1 MTMQSVKTEKPADG
15 PEARRAKLLI
25 VDDEPIN
32 LSMLSE
38 LLRPFYSVHAA
49 SSAIDAL
56 RIAAREPCP
65 DLILLDIL
73 MPEMD
78 GFEVLRR
85 LRDDPCTRDI
95 PVIFLSV
102 MKDEDDEQRA
112 FELGA
117 VDYIHKPIKS
127 VIVLSRVRAQLDA
140 KVARDMLRSTNQLL
154 TRRVVEGAN
163 ALEQAQQQLV
173 QSEKMAAMGQ
183 LAAGIA
189 HEISNPI
196 TFVNMNLAG
205 LHNYL
210 DDVFAV
216 LDGYERAENGPPAV
230 LEEVRTFKKTVD
242 FDSLRVEL
250 KAALQD
256 SQEGTERVAKIVRD
270 LQDFSRAGDK
280 AWQFA
285 DLHAGLDSTLKII
298 WNELKYKCTI
308 TKNYGDIPR
317 VRCLPSQINQVFMNL
332 LMNASH
338 AIAKQGDIVLATQ
351 RLGDHAVQVVIS
363 DSGSGMPP
371 EVLAHIFDPFF
382 TTKPVGQGT
391 GLGLPISQ
399 GIVTKHGGKL
409 EVASELGKGT
419 SFTITLPIDP
429 VESAAIDSRA
439 TGLS

>member
-1 MTMQSVKTEKPADG
+1 MTMQSVKMEKLADG
-15 PEARRAKLLI
+15 PETRRAKLLI

-38 LLRPFYSVHAA
+38 LLKPFYSVHAA
-49 SSAIDAL
+49 SSGIDAL
-56 RIAAREPCP
+56 RIAAREPSP

-78 GFEVLRR
+78 GFEVLRW
-85 LRDDPCTRDI
+85 LRDDPRTRDI

-102 MKDEDDEQRA
+102 MKDEDDEQRG

-127 VIVLSRVRAQLDA
+127 VVVLSRVRAQLDA
-140 KVARDMLRSTNQLL
+140 KVARDMLRLTNQLL
-154 TRRVVEGAN
+154 TQRVVEGVN

-196 TFVNMNLAG
+196 TFVDMNLAAIK
-205 LHNYL
+205 NYL

-216 LDGYERAENGPPAV
+216 LDGYERAENGPPAA
-230 LEEVRTFKKTVD
+230 LEEVRTFKKTVG
-242 FDSLRVEL
+242 FDNLLVEL
-250 KAALQD
+250 KIALQD
-256 SQEGTERVAKIVRD
+256 SKEGTERVAKIVRD
-270 LQDFSRAGDK
+270 LKDFSRAGDK

-298 WNELKYKCTI
+298 WNELKFKCTI

-317 VRCLPSQINQVFMNL
+317 VRCLPSQLNQVFMNL

-338 AIAKQGDIVLATQ
+338 AIANRGDIVISTQ
-351 RLGDHAVQVVIS
+351 RLGDHAVQIVIS
-363 DSGSGMPP
+363 DSGSGMSP
-371 EVLAHIFDPFF
+371 EVLAHIFEPFF

-399 GIVTKHGGKL
+399 GIVAKHGGKL
-409 EVASELGKGT
+409 EVVSELGKGT

-429 VESAAIDSRA
+429 VESAATDGHAS
-439 TGLS
+439 GPS